1 MADAIYMRLKH
12 YLCIVNEIDIR
23 TDKLKNKIKK

>member
-1 MADAIYMRLKH
+1 MANVIYMKLNY